1 MKDQLMWNK
10 LDIKKYIGL
19 ISSIGK
25 ILSLK
30 DEDYR
35 KEKVKAMKM
44 DSTSIADA
52 LISAFGDG
60 K

>member
-1 MKDQLMWNK
+1 MWNK